1 VEQQDIYHP
10 LWRVYY
16 TFRNR
21 QEMYRIASGKFYPLV
36 ALLKIPKLF
45 LAFRFYERFEQKQFL
60 KITFAAVW
68 DGLTK
73 NYTKEF
79 IEVLELTKISS
90 DEQEK

>member
-1 VEQQDIYHP
+1 
-10 LWRVYY
+10 
-16 TFRNR
+16 
-21 QEMYRIASGKFYPLV
+21 MYRIASGKFYPLV